1 MLDVQTPLSGNV
13 FPFFQDVTFE
23 AACDHYRHF
32 KESWQGVNPSQS
44 EIENEIRYYMG
55 FPRKGLSS
63 PPRRPSGR
71 HEPHGEGEAKSS
83 NQER

>member
-1 MLDVQTPLSGNV
+1 MLAIQTPISGDV
-13 FPFFQDVTFE
+13 FPFFQDITFE

-32 KESWQGVNPSQS
+32 KESWQGVSPSQS
-44 EIENEIRYYMG
+44 EIENDIRYYMG
-55 FPRKGLSS
+55 FPCKGLSA

-71 HEPHGEGEAKSS
+71 FAPSGEGEAIPS